1 VQVNPGGPDDPRNR
15 NSNEKEEQKMNKTVK
30 ILMLISIFSLFL
42 FGTNTV
48 FAKGWTKGEAG
59 AVYHPM
65 GDRYEA
71 SWLIGQRV
79 DGRAGNYL
87 GQISNLVIDQT
98 NDRVAL
104 VVLSNVPGFGAD
116 QVAIPYGCLERNDNH
131 TFTVRFPIMAIAS
144 VNNRED
150 PDLYLLKQ
158 YPTDSPLYHIPQ
170 PIDPNWVAEVY
181 RTYGLGAP
189 YWTERGERAPSA
201 ADFYQSTQLIGSRVQ
216 SPRGEVDAWVSDL
229 VINSSNGHIPLLILS
244 NVKGRNDNLV
254 AVPFD
259 ALRRTGKYPYA
270 LNIAGDK
277 LASAP
282 AFHRSDLHKRGYVQQ
297 VDRFFS
303 LRPSWTEKGHVRNM
317 DPYRWG
323 GEAQDF

>member
-1 VQVNPGGPDDPRNR
+1 
-15 NSNEKEEQKMNKTVK
+15 MNKT
-30 ILMLISIFSLFL
+30 IRFLMLISIFNLVL
-42 FGTNTV
+42 FGSSA
-48 FAKGWTKGEAG
+48 FAGVWQKAEVGGI
-59 AVYHPM
+59 YQPM
-65 GDRYEA
+65 GRDRYEA

-87 GQISNLVIDQT
+87 GQISNLVIDQA

-116 QVAIPYGCLERNDNH
+116 QVAIPYGCLERNDNR

-150 PDLYLLKQ
+150 PDLYLLRQ
-158 YPTDSPLYHIPQ
+158 YPTDSPLYSIPQ
-170 PIDPNWVAEVY
+170 PIDPNWVAEIY
-181 RTYGLGAP
+181 RTYGIGGP
-189 YWTERGERAPSA
+189 YWIQGESTPSTT
-201 ADFYQSTQLIGSRVQ
+201 DFYLRTQLIGTEVQ
-216 SPRGEVDAWVSDL
+216 ATEGNVSARVSDFT
-229 VINSSNGHIPLLILS
+229 IDSSNGQIILLVLS
-244 NVKGRNDNLV
+244 HVKGRGDHLV

-259 ALRRTGKYPYA
+259 VLNRASLKTFTLNVTG
-270 LNIAGDK
+270 NH

-282 AFHRSDLHKRGYVQQ
+282 SFHHSDMNKRGYAENVY
-297 VDRFFS
+297 RFFGQQ
-303 LRPSWTEKGHVRNM
+303 PYWTVRGYTGGL